1 MDRNRRTVGL
11 VVAFLL
17 LANGLHA
24 AEPPAATLAAGDAL
38 LAASTDDG
46 RSWRV
51 IRPGD
56 SMPPACWLRTTVGAC
71 RIRMPG
77 VSIQIAA
84 DTHLRLDL
92 AKRSLAVASG
102 SVFLKP
108 FANPARQD

>member
-1 MDRNRRTVGL
+1 
-11 VVAFLL
+11 

-24 AEPPAATLAAGDAL
+24 AEPPVATLAAGDAL
-38 LAASTDDG
+38 LAASTDEG

-51 IRPGD
+51 IRAGD
-56 SMPPACWLRTTVGAC
+56 SMPPARAGSALPPACWLRT
-71 RIRMPG
+71 PG

-84 DTHLRLDL
+84 DAHLRLDL
-92 AKRSLAVASG
+92 AERSLTVASG